1 MSLQVV
7 ILAAGQG
14 KRMQSHLPK
23 VLHAIAGRA
32 LISHVVETVNTLK
45 SPHEPIVIFGH
56 EGERLRAALPD
67 LNVKWVL
74 QEKQAGTGHA
84 VLQAIPF
91 IQDDAHVLIL
101 CGDVPLISANTL
113 THLIEKTPKNGL
125 GLLTAVLNQP
135 YGYGRILRNADGQV
149 ISIVE
154 ERDANEAEK
163 AIQEINTGIYYVPAR
178 YLSEWL
184 PQLGNQNHQGE
195 FYLTDIISF
204 AVKAG
209 LPIQTAQPA
218 SLFEI
223 RGVND
228 RMQLAELE
236 REYQRN
242 QAKQLMSAGVTLRD
256 PARLDIRGEVQ
267 VGKDTIIDVNVVL
280 EGKISIGEGC
290 NIGANVILKDC
301 QLANHVEIKP
311 NTMIE
316 GASIA
321 SHAVIGPFARI
332 RPETI
337 IEESA
342 HIGNFVEIKKSKI
355 GAGTKVNHLS
365 YVGDALIGVKVN
377 VGAGTITCNYDGANK
392 HQTIIDDHAFIGS
405 CTQLVAPVHIGA
417 GATIGAGSTITQ
429 DAPANQLTLS
439 RTPQRSIAGWERPK
453 KTVKT

>member
-1 MSLQVV
+1 
-7 ILAAGQG
+7 
-14 KRMQSHLPK
+14 
-23 VLHAIAGRA
+23 
-32 LISHVVETVNTLK
+32 
-45 SPHEPIVIFGH
+45 
-56 EGERLRAALPD
+56 
-67 LNVKWVL
+67 
-74 QEKQAGTGHA
+74 
-84 VLQAIPF
+84 
-91 IQDDAHVLIL
+91 
-101 CGDVPLISANTL
+101 
-113 THLIEKTPKNGL
+113 
-125 GLLTAVLNQP
+125 
-135 YGYGRILRNADGQV
+135 
-149 ISIVE
+149 
-154 ERDANEAEK
+154 
-163 AIQEINTGIYYVPAR
+163 
-178 YLSEWL
+178 
-184 PQLGNQNHQGE
+184 
-195 FYLTDIISF
+195 
-204 AVKAG
+204 
-209 LPIQTAQPA
+209 
-218 SLFEI
+218 
-223 RGVND
+223 
-228 RMQLAELE
+228 MQLAELE